1 MAAFEVIA
9 LDTATPQL
17 RAPGAADTYTFPRAV
32 EMPLGTAN
40 GVLYLNGSKV
50 VTSGSGLT
58 FDGATLVLPSGNVSI
73 GASASGRVL
82 EIFNGDAVN
91 LQRLRLTTS
100 GTDGVIQVTRN
111 SGTVPNLIFQQDASE
126 LMRLTGTGL
135 GIGTS
140 SPTAKLDVR
149 GTFLSATTSGVANTS
164 VVGGIAGA
172 SNGYEIIQD
181 ASDNLTYRWRSGS
194 NVVLATLDASGNLG
208 LGVTPAAWFGGYR
221 AIQVGTFGA
230 LYSFSTNSGL
240 MTNAYDD
247 GVLKYSG
254 TGFAQRYWHSTA
266 NGSHAWLIAPSGT
279 AGNAISFTQAM
290 TLDASGNLGIGTNN
304 PGAKLEVLGA
314 ANSEYAKMGGGDT
327 PTRSLR
333 FSAFVVSGAN
343 NTGHLIDAPGAS
355 GVYGTL
361 AFATNSTERIR
372 IKSEGQ
378 LRYVP
383 LAADPAGAENGDVYY
398 NSSTNKLRLYAAG
411 AWTDLN

>member
-1 MAAFEVIA
+1 
-9 LDTATPQL
+9 
-17 RAPGAADTYTFPRAV
+17 
-32 EMPLGTAN
+32 MPLGTAN

-50 VTSGSGLT
+50 VTSGSGLV
-58 FDGATLVLPSGNVSI
+58 FDS
-73 GASASGRVL
+73 
-82 EIFNGDAVN
+82 
-91 LQRLRLTTS
+91 
-100 GTDGVIQVTRN
+100 
-111 SGTVPNLIFQQDASE
+111 
-126 LMRLTGTGL
+126 
-135 GIGTS
+135 
-140 SPTAKLDVR
+140 
-149 GTFLSATTSGVANTS
+149 
-164 VVGGIAGA
+164 
-172 SNGYEIIQD
+172 
-181 ASDNLTYRWRSGS
+181 
-194 NVVLATLDASGNLG
+194 SGNLG
-208 LGVTPAAWFGGYR
+208 LGVTP
-221 AIQVGTFGA
+221 
-230 LYSFSTNSGL
+230 S
-240 MTNAYDD
+240 NAYTPGKVLQIVNGGVILYGSSTTTLLGNNFNIDVSGNSLYQLTQAASRYQQD
-247 GVLKYSG
+247 GG
-254 TGFAQRYWHSTA
+254 THKWYT
-266 NGSHAWLIAPSGT
+266 APSGT